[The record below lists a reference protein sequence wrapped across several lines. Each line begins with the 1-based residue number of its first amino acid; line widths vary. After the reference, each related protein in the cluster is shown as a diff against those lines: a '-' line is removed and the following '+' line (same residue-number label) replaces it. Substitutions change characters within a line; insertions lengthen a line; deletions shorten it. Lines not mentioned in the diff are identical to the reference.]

1 MNLTQK
7 DLIDSIHQELG
18 AAGTPISK
26 TQVDAVLTRYSVVA
40 ARTLKAGGD
49 VPLPGLGKLKA
60 SQRAARTG
68 RNPANGQPIQIPAK
82 MTAKLVVGKGLDE
95 ALNQP

>member
-7 DLIDSIHQELG
+7 ELTDAITHELG
-18 AAGTPISK
+18 VSGTPISK
-26 TQVDAVLTRYSVVA
+26 TQVDAVLSRYATVA

-68 RNPANGQPIQIPAK
+68 RNPANGQPIEIAAK
-82 MTAKLVVGKGLDE
+82 TTAKLVVGKGLDM

>member
-1 MNLTQK
+1 MSLTQK
-7 DLIDSIHQELG
+7 ELIETIRNDLG
-18 AAGTPISK
+18 VGGTPISL
-26 TQVDAVLTRYSVVA
+26 TQVEAVLRYYGTVA
-40 ARTLKAGGD
+40 ARALKEDGE

-68 RNPANGQPIQIPAK
+68 RNPATGKPIEIPAK
-82 MTAKLVVGKGLDE
+82 TTAKLVVGKGLDE